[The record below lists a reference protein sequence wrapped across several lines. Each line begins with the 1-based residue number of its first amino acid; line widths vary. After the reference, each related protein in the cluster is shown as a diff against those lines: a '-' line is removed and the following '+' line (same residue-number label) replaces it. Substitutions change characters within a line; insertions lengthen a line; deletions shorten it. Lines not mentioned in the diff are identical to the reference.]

1 MLIIKQKK
9 LIYFI
14 LFLALFANPLYSQ
27 DNEFRG
33 WSQIQYSIDI
43 NKKWSL
49 NLSQHFRLKEDFNIV
64 DSYITESEISYSPV
78 KKLKLSGQLR
88 YYYRNDNSG
97 GVQGFE
103 NMYRYRLGIEKRFNT
118 APLNFELRLAYQ
130 NRVSLDRE
138 NRFKKRIRIRPLAE
152 IKIKEWKNRPK
163 LFYEYFNEIDGSDQK
178 AHRYGISLK
187 KELNKNQSFIIRYFF
202 QKYDEKIIP
211 DFTNNIISIKYSFN

>member
-1 MLIIKQKK
+1 MLIIDSKK
-9 LIYFI
+9 NIYLLFVMLFFLISV
-14 LFLALFANPLYSQ
+14 YSQ
-27 DNEFRG
+27 DNDFRG
-33 WSQIQYSIDI
+33 WTEIEYNLDIDNNI
-43 NKKWSL
+43 SL
-49 NLSQHFRLKEDFNIV
+49 ALSQHFRIKEDFNIV
-64 DSYITESEISYSPV
+64 DSYITESEITYSPI

-118 APLNFELRLAYQ
+118 ALLNFELRLAYQ
-130 NRVSLDRE
+130 NRVSLDRD
-138 NRFKKRIRIRPLAE
+138 NRLKKRIRIRPLAE

-202 QKYDEKIIP
+202 QKYDEKIIS

>member
-1 MLIIKQKK
+1 MLIIDSKK
-9 LIYFI
+9 NAYLLFI
-14 LFLALFANPLYSQ
+14 MLFFLSSVYSQ
-27 DNEFRG
+27 DNDFRG
-33 WSQIQYSIDI
+33 WSEIEYSLDL
-43 NKKWSL
+43 NNNFSL
-49 NLSQHFRLKEDFNIV
+49 ALSQHFRLIEDLNTV
-64 DSYITESEISYSPV
+64 DSYITESEITFSPL

-152 IKIKEWKNRPK
+152 IKIKEWRNRPK

-211 DFTNNIISIKYSFN
+211 DFANNIISIKYSFN

>member
-1 MLIIKQKK
+1 MLIIDSKK
-9 LIYFI
+9 NFHLLFI
-14 LFLALFANPLYSQ
+14 MLFFFSSVYSQ
-27 DNEFRG
+27 DNDFRG
-33 WSQIQYSIDI
+33 WSEIEYNLDI
-43 NKKWSL
+43 NNNISL
-49 NLSQHFRLKEDFNIV
+49 ALSQHFRLKEDLNTV
-64 DSYITESEISYSPV
+64 DSYITESEITYSPM

-103 NMYRYRLGIEKRFNT
+103 NMYRYRLGIEKSFNT
-118 APLNFELRLAYQ
+118 APLNFELRFAYQ

-163 LFYEYFNEIDGSDQK
+163 LFYEYFNEIDGSKQK